1 MNADKNLGQ
10 HWLVDNASLEAMC
23 SAGEVKKGDEVLEV
37 GPGLGALTD
46 LLLDRGAFVTAVEY
60 DKRLVEDLA
69 KAYESDSFKLIEG
82 DILQFDLTTMKPS
95 YKVVA
100 NIPYY
105 LTSKLL
111 RKLLEFDNKPTLIA
125 LLVQKE
131 VAERI
136 AAEPGSMSTLSVSA
150 QFYAEVELKE
160 LVPAQLFEPAPKV
173 DSQIIKLKPRG
184 EPLYQVKD
192 SKFFGMVKSGFG
204 ERRKKLINSLSGGL
218 GMPKD
223 EVRKMVLGSGL
234 KENSRA
240 QELSIE
246 QWYKLY
252 NKLYN

>member
-1 MNADKNLGQ
+1 MNADKSLGQ
-10 HWLVDNASLEAMC
+10 HWLVDSASLEAMC

-46 LLLDRGAFVTAVEY
+46 LLLDRGAVVTAVEY

-69 KAYESDSFKLIEG
+69 KNYGTESFKLVEG
-82 DILQFDLTTMKPS
+82 DILQFNLSSLEPS

-111 RKLLEFDNKPTLIA
+111 RKLLESDNKPSLIA

-136 AAEPGSMSTLSVSA
+136 AAKPGSMSTLSVSA
-150 QFYAEVELKE
+150 QFYAQVALKE
-160 LVPAQLFEPAPKV
+160 LVLAQFFEPAPKV
-173 DSQIIKLKPRG
+173 DSQIIQLKPRG
-184 EPLYQVKD
+184 ESLYAVD
-192 SKFFGMVKSGFG
+192 EAKFFCLVKSGFG

-218 GMPKD
+218 GMTK
-223 EVRKMVLGSGL
+223 EKVRKITAESGL
-234 KENSRA
+234 SENSRA
-240 QELSIE
+240 QELSLD
-246 QWYKLY
+246 QWHELY
-252 NKLYN
+252 NLLYN